1 MRIDNLHSR
10 IRDHIWI
17 EDQLYKD
24 HIRVEKH
31 FKRQEERL
39 KQRQRKLEE
48 DLQLGNEKISLLQ
61 NTIKTLE
68 TRQPDHINDK
78 FIDLMRQNS
87 IVESNLLR
95 LTKKYTILEEQE
107 KMLRRDFHN
116 KDLDQAT
123 KDIDLQQRINDLK
136 RWKAEALSQMQMMFQ
151 KLRNAV
157 PLEQL
162 EDANK

>member
-1 MRIDNLHSR
+1 
-10 IRDHIWI
+10 
-17 EDQLYKD
+17 
-24 HIRVEKH
+24 
-31 FKRQEERL
+31 
-39 KQRQRKLEE
+39 
-48 DLQLGNEKISLLQ
+48 
-61 NTIKTLE
+61 
-68 TRQPDHINDK
+68 
-78 FIDLMRQNS
+78 
-87 IVESNLLR
+87 
-95 LTKKYTILEEQE
+95 
-107 KMLRRDFHN
+107 MLRRDFHN